1 MVNEDRRLQ
10 ATSLLQDKLGDLVR
24 TESSELF
31 LANYDGLKV
40 QGNAS
45 ACIKVDDSKQVGEV
59 LKMAN
64 EFQVPVTTKGAGSSL
79 TGGAT
84 PIQGGW
90 VLDLSK
96 LNHLYLDE
104 KNRLARCG
112 PGVIVSNLQSE
123 AEKIGLFYPPDPS
136 SKDFC
141 TIGGNIACNAGGLR
155 CVKYGV
161 TRDYVLALTGFMA
174 NGDQVTW
181 GRATRKFA
189 TAYNVR
195 DLWIGSEG
203 TLGIVTEITLRLV
216 EKPLCRTTFLG
227 AFASDQLA
235 LSASLALSELRIR
248 PSILEYMDKWTI
260 NCLQD
265 YTGVQVFEGL
275 AANPMLLIE
284 LDGSETEVN
293 RQSGILIDWLSEHSL
308 AFRVAQCE
316 EEAEKLWQVRRQGS
330 SAMKKLASTKLN
342 EDVVVPL
349 DQQVELVLFVES
361 LRKQFNLKI
370 GVFGHCGDGNLHVN
384 FMYNEEDEDET
395 NRSVEALGLLMK
407 KVIDQGGAI
416 SGEHGVGLAKTPF
429 VREQFNQAE
438 WEVMKSI
445 KQSLD
450 PQGILNPGKIFQ
462 IFKPWEKEKLKVD
475 LHWEK

>member
-1 MVNEDRRLQ
+1 MVNEDKRLQ
-10 ATSLLQDKLGDLVR
+10 ATSLLQEKLGDRVM

-31 LANYDGLKV
+31 HASYDGLKI

-45 ACIKVDDSKQVGEV
+45 ACIEVDHAKQVGEV
-59 LKMAN
+59 LKLAH

-96 LNHLYLDE
+96 LNHLELDK
-104 KNRLARCG
+104 KNRIARCG
-112 PGVIVSNLQSE
+112 PGVVVSNLQSE
-123 AEKIGLFYPPDPS
+123 ADKFGLFYPPDPS

-141 TIGGNIACNAGGLR
+141 TIGGNVACNAGGLR

-161 TRDYVLALTGFMA
+161 TRDYVLALSGYMA

-203 TLGIVTEITLRLV
+203 TLGVVTEITLRLV
-216 EKPLCRTTFLG
+216 EKPLYRTTFLG
-227 AFASDQLA
+227 AFTSDELA

-284 LDGSETEVN
+284 LDGSETEVS
-293 RQSGILIDWLSEHSL
+293 RQSGILTDWLSKHSL
-308 AFRVAQCE
+308 AFRVAESE
-316 EEAEKLWQVRRQGS
+316 EEAENLWQVRRQGS

-349 DQQVELVLFVES
+349 DQQVDLVRFVES
-361 LRKQFNLKI
+361 LRLQFNLKI

-384 FMYNEEDEDET
+384 FMYNEEDEEET
-395 NRSVEALGLLMK
+395 TRSVEALTSLMK
-407 KVIDQGGAI
+407 KVIELGGAI
-416 SGEHGVGLAKTPF
+416 SGEHGIGLAKTPF
-429 VREQFNQAE
+429 VRDQFNQAE

-450 PQGILNPGKIFQ
+450 PKGILNPGKIFQ

>member
-1 MVNEDRRLQ
+1 MVNEDKRLQ
-10 ATSLLQDKLGDLVR
+10 ATSLLQEKLGDRVM

-31 LANYDGLKV
+31 HASYDGLKI

-45 ACIKVDDSKQVGEV
+45 ACIEVDHAKQVGEV
-59 LKMAN
+59 LKLAH

-96 LNHLYLDE
+96 LNHLELDK
-104 KNRLARCG
+104 KNRIARCG
-112 PGVIVSNLQSE
+112 PGVVVSNLQSE
-123 AEKIGLFYPPDPS
+123 AEKFGLFYPPDPS

-141 TIGGNIACNAGGLR
+141 TIGGNVACNAGGLR

-161 TRDYVLALTGFMA
+161 TRDYVLALSGYMA

-203 TLGIVTEITLRLV
+203 TLGVVTEITLRLV
-216 EKPLCRTTFLG
+216 EKPLYRTTFLG
-227 AFASDQLA
+227 AFTSDELA

-284 LDGSETEVN
+284 LDGSETEVS
-293 RQSGILIDWLSEHSL
+293 RQSGILTDWLSKHSL
-308 AFRVAQCE
+308 AFRVAESE
-316 EEAEKLWQVRRQGS
+316 EEAENLWQVRRQGS

-349 DQQVELVLFVES
+349 DQQVDLVRFVES
-361 LRKQFNLKI
+361 LRLQFNLKI

-384 FMYNEEDEDET
+384 FMYNEEDEEET
-395 NRSVEALGLLMK
+395 TRSVEALTSLMK
-407 KVIDQGGAI
+407 KVIELGGAI
-416 SGEHGVGLAKTPF
+416 SGEHGIGLAKTPF
-429 VREQFNQAE
+429 VRDQFNQAE

-450 PQGILNPGKIFQ
+450 PKGILNPGKIFQ

>member
-112 PGVIVSNLQSE
+112 PGVIVSDLQSE

-275 AANPMLLIE
+275 EANPMLLIE

-293 RQSGILIDWLSEHSL
+293 RQSGILTDWLSEHSL

>member
-112 PGVIVSNLQSE
+112 PGVIVSDLQSE

-293 RQSGILIDWLSEHSL
+293 RQSGILTDWLSEHSL

>member
-10 ATSLLQDKLGDLVR
+10 ATTRLQDKLGDRVR

-31 LANYDGLKV
+31 HASYDGLKI
-40 QGNAS
+40 QGSTS
-45 ACIKVDDSKQVGEV
+45 ACIVVDHTKQVGEV
-59 LKMAN
+59 LKLAN

-96 LNHLYLDE
+96 LNHLELDE
-104 KNRLARCG
+104 KNRIARCG
-112 PGVIVSNLQSE
+112 PGVVVSNLQSE
-123 AEKIGLFYPPDPS
+123 AEKLGLFYPPDPS

-141 TIGGNIACNAGGLR
+141 TIGGNVACNAGGLR

-161 TRDYVLALTGFMA
+161 TRDYVLALSGYMA

-203 TLGIVTEITLRLV
+203 TLGVVTEITLRLV

-227 AFASDQLA
+227 AFASDELA

-284 LDGSETEVN
+284 LDGSETEVS
-293 RQSGILIDWLSEHSL
+293 RQSGILTDWLSEHSL
-308 AFRVAQCE
+308 AFRVAERE
-316 EEAEKLWQVRRQGS
+316 EDAENLWQVRRQGS

-349 DQQVELVLFVES
+349 DQQVDLVRFVES
-361 LRKQFNLKI
+361 LRHQFNLKI

-384 FMYNEEDEDET
+384 FMYDENDEEET
-395 NRSVEALGLLMK
+395 TRSVEALTSLMK
-407 KVIDQGGAI
+407 KVIELGGAI

-429 VREQFNQAE
+429 VRDQFNQAE

-450 PQGILNPGKIFQ
+450 PKGILNPGKIFQ

>member
-10 ATSLLQDKLGDLVR
+10 ATTRLQDKLGDRVR

-31 LANYDGLKV
+31 HASYDGLKI
-40 QGNAS
+40 QGSTS
-45 ACIKVDDSKQVGEV
+45 ACIVVDHTKQVGEV
-59 LKMAN
+59 LKLAN

-96 LNHLYLDE
+96 LNHLELDE
-104 KNRLARCG
+104 KNRIARCG
-112 PGVIVSNLQSE
+112 PGVVVSNLQSE
-123 AEKIGLFYPPDPS
+123 AEKLGLFYPPDPS

-141 TIGGNIACNAGGLR
+141 TIGGNVACNAGGLR

-161 TRDYVLALTGFMA
+161 TRDYVLALAGYMA

-203 TLGIVTEITLRLV
+203 TLGVVTEITLRLV

-227 AFASDQLA
+227 AFASDELA
-235 LSASLALSELRIR
+235 LSAPLALSELRIR

-265 YTGVQVFEGL
+265 YTRVQVFEGL

-284 LDGSETEVN
+284 LDGSETEVS
-293 RQSGILIDWLSEHSL
+293 RQSGILTDWLSKHSL
-308 AFRVAQCE
+308 AFRVAERE
-316 EEAEKLWQVRRQGS
+316 EEAENLWQVRRQGS

-342 EDVVVPL
+342 EDVVGPL
-349 DQQVELVLFVES
+349 DQQVDLVRFVES
-361 LRKQFNLKI
+361 LRHQFNLKI

-384 FMYNEEDEDET
+384 FMYDENDEEET
-395 NRSVEALGLLMK
+395 TRSVEALTSLMK
-407 KVIDQGGAI
+407 KVIELGGAI

-429 VREQFNQAE
+429 VRDQFNQAE

-450 PQGILNPGKIFQ
+450 PKGILNPGKIFQ

>member
-10 ATSLLQDKLGDLVR
+10 ATTRLQDKLGDRVR

-31 LANYDGLKV
+31 HASYDGLKI
-40 QGNAS
+40 QGSTS
-45 ACIKVDDSKQVGEV
+45 ACIVVDHTKQVGEV
-59 LKMAN
+59 LKLAN

-96 LNHLYLDE
+96 LNHLELDE
-104 KNRLARCG
+104 KNRIARCG
-112 PGVIVSNLQSE
+112 PGVVVSNLQSE
-123 AEKIGLFYPPDPS
+123 AEKLGLFYPPDPS

-141 TIGGNIACNAGGLR
+141 TIGGNVACNAGGLR

-161 TRDYVLALTGFMA
+161 TRDYVLALSGYMA

-203 TLGIVTEITLRLV
+203 TLGVVTEITLRLV

-227 AFASDQLA
+227 AFASDELA
-235 LSASLALSELRIR
+235 LSAPLALSELRIR

-265 YTGVQVFEGL
+265 YTRVQVFEGL

-284 LDGSETEVN
+284 LDGSETEVS
-293 RQSGILIDWLSEHSL
+293 RQSGILTDWLSKHSL
-308 AFRVAQCE
+308 AFRVAERE
-316 EEAEKLWQVRRQGS
+316 EEAENLWQVRRQGS

-349 DQQVELVLFVES
+349 DQQVDLVRFVES
-361 LRKQFNLKI
+361 LRHQFNLKI

-384 FMYNEEDEDET
+384 FMYDENDEEET
-395 NRSVEALGLLMK
+395 TRSVEALTSLMK
-407 KVIDQGGAI
+407 KVIELGGAI

-429 VREQFNQAE
+429 VRDQFNQAE

-450 PQGILNPGKIFQ
+450 PKGILNPGKIFQ

>member
-10 ATSLLQDKLGDLVR
+10 ATTRLQDKLGDRVR

-31 LANYDGLKV
+31 HASYDGLKI
-40 QGNAS
+40 QGSTS
-45 ACIKVDDSKQVGEV
+45 ACIVVDHTKQVGEV
-59 LKMAN
+59 LKLAN

-96 LNHLYLDE
+96 LNHLELDE
-104 KNRLARCG
+104 KNRIARCG
-112 PGVIVSNLQSE
+112 PGVVVSNLQSE
-123 AEKIGLFYPPDPS
+123 AEKLGLFYPPDPS

-141 TIGGNIACNAGGLR
+141 TIGGNVACNAGGLR

-161 TRDYVLALTGFMA
+161 TRDYVLALAGYMA

-203 TLGIVTEITLRLV
+203 TLGVVTEITLRLV
-216 EKPLCRTTFLG
+216 EKPLYRTTFLG
-227 AFASDQLA
+227 AFASDELA
-235 LSASLALSELRIR
+235 LSAPLALSELRIR

-265 YTGVQVFEGL
+265 YTRVQVFEGL

-284 LDGSETEVN
+284 LDGSETEVS
-293 RQSGILIDWLSEHSL
+293 RQSGILTDWLSKHSL
-308 AFRVAQCE
+308 AFRVAERE
-316 EEAEKLWQVRRQGS
+316 EEAENLWQVRRQGS

-349 DQQVELVLFVES
+349 DQQVDLVHFVES
-361 LRKQFNLKI
+361 LRHQFNLKI

-384 FMYNEEDEDET
+384 FMYNEDDEEET
-395 NRSVEALGLLMK
+395 TRSVEALTSLMK
-407 KVIDQGGAI
+407 KVIELGGAI

-429 VREQFNQAE
+429 VRDQFNQAE

-450 PQGILNPGKIFQ
+450 PKGILNPGKIFQ